1 VNKGF
6 AYTSFA
12 VMAAGLIMMIA
23 ALQVSG
29 PHETNSAE
37 GERIGEAAFFLDS
50 ALSDADRTLEMAT
63 RRAFTANTNYVV
75 TEGEPLQ
82 QAEQNMSEALVNGT
96 MDGEP
101 LDGTEN
107 ASINDWN
114 NRVSEIA
121 SGSGY
126 ELGITLEDYDF
137 EENGLDLE
145 SSFTVFTVLEDPVT
159 LASFNRTE
167 SKQSS
172 TSLEDV
178 EDPLITLRSE
188 GRYVSQY
195 EECRLESPAEKISEG
210 QQRSQNSAK
219 GEAAKQIDEE
229 QENKVFVTDDID
241 DYEPSEVEDYEA
253 IVSEQ
258 ISEQPDSYNDNYI
271 YGVEINVIEE
281 GDKLLLN
288 KEQLWISVFTEMFQ
302 ENCYMETDTA
312 PTVLDRLENR
322 LISAEE
328 ESGITTFLDVS
339 QLPDELQ
346 TEGSAVDYVYF
357 NESSDYGS
365 LNEIVEV
372 SDRYSWFRIDDY
384 HVDYW
389 DLEDLVE

>member
-1 VNKGF
+1 
-6 AYTSFA
+6 
-12 VMAAGLIMMIA
+12 MAAGLIMMIA
-23 ALQVSG
+23 ALQVAD
-29 PHETNSAE
+29 PHETSSAE

-82 QAEQNMSEALVNGT
+82 QAEQNISEALVNGS

-114 NRVSEIA
+114 DRISQIA

-126 ELGITLEDYDF
+126 ELSINLKDYSF
-137 EENGLDLE
+137 EENKLELD
-145 SSFTVFTVLEDPVT
+145 SSFTLFTVLDDPIT

-172 TSLEDV
+172 TGLEDV

-195 EECRLESPAEKISEG
+195 EECSLETPAEKIGEG
-210 QQRSQNSAK
+210 QQQSQNSAK
-219 GEAAKQIDEE
+219 GEAARQIDEE
-229 QENKVFVTDDID
+229 QENKVFVTEDID
-241 DYEPSEVEDYEA
+241 EYEPSEVEDYEA

-258 ISEQPDSYNDNYI
+258 VSEQPESYNDNYI
-271 YGVEINVIEE
+271 YGVQTEDIEN
-281 GDKLLLN
+281 GNMLILN
-288 KEQLWISVFTEMFQ
+288 QEQLWVSVFTQMFQ
-302 ENCYMETDTA
+302 ENCYIETDTA

-322 LISAEE
+322 LTSIEE
-328 ESGITTFLDVS
+328 ESGVTTFLDVS
-339 QLPDELQ
+339 ELPDELQ
-346 TEGSAVDYVYF
+346 TEESAVDYVYF
-357 NESSDYGS
+357 NETSDYGS

-372 SDRYSWFRIDDY
+372 SERYGWFRLDDY
-384 HVDYW
+384 HVEYW
-389 DLEDLVE
+389 GLEDLIE

>member
-1 VNKGF
+1 
-6 AYTSFA
+6 
-12 VMAAGLIMMIA
+12 MAAGLIMMIA

-288 KEQLWISVFTEMFQ
+288 EEQLWISVFTEMFQ

>member
-1 VNKGF
+1 
-6 AYTSFA
+6 
-12 VMAAGLIMMIA
+12 MAAGLIMMIA